1 MRRLLCLV
9 VCVGV
14 LAACTSPT
22 PETPLMHAPPMG
34 WNSWNSG
41 IPLTERTVEQTI
53 DAMVSS
59 GMRDA
64 GYRYVNLDAG
74 WAAPTRDADGNLRA
88 DPDRF
93 PHGIAALAQYA
104 HDRGMY
110 LGIYH
115 SPFNQGCGQDP
126 RIGAAGHERA
136 DAQAFANW
144 GVDYLKYDWC
154 RLQAGHSEQV
164 EYFLA
169 MRDAL
174 RASGR
179 HIVYSINPNSSGDP
193 DAGSEYD
200 WSHIADVSRD
210 ASDLV
215 PAWGDAD
222 LWSEGLEGVSQEF
235 TAAGPVAPRS
245 GPAHVNDPDMLV
257 VGIPWAAFA
266 TTHPTMALGPSRPD
280 LTDAEQRAH
289 FSLWAM
295 LAAPLLAGNDVRS
308 MTQQTRDILTNRD
321 VIAIDQD
328 SLLVQGLPLP
338 NDDRV
343 IVKPL
348 ADGAAAVALFN
359 ADPAP
364 VSIRTDATTIG
375 LSAANCFLVRD
386 LWAHTDA
393 TTTGDV
399 EATVPGHGVAM
410 LRVTPRCG

>member
-1 MRRLLCLV
+1 MV

-22 PETPLMHAPPMG
+22 PEAPLVQAPPMG

-88 DPDRF
+88 DPERF
-93 PHGIAALAQYA
+93 PHGIAAIAQYA
-104 HDRGMY
+104 HVRGMY

-179 HIVYSINPNSSGDP
+179 HILYSINPNSSGDP

-235 TAAGPVAPRS
+235 TAAAPVAPRS

-266 TTHPTMALGPSRPD
+266 TTHPTMALGPPRPD

-321 VIAIDQD
+321 VIAVDQD

-359 ADPAP
+359 ADPGP

-375 LSAANCFLVRD
+375 LSAAHCFAVRD